1 MGEAEGLEIV
11 DLDFGL
17 VAEAR
22 EKLPLLKNRR
32 GEIYA
37 KHMVAR

>member
-1 MGEAEGLEIV
+1 LEIV
-11 DLDFGL
+11 DLDLGM

-32 GEIYA
+32 AEVYA
-37 KHMVAR
+37 KQLLER